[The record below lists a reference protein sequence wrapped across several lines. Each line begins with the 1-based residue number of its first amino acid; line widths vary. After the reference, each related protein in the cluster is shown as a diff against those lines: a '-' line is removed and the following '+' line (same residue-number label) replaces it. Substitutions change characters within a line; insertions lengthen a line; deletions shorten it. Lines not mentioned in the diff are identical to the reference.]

1 MQTQMS
7 SVNELRESNRGS
19 PFFSHISTVSEAI
32 PALAWVTLDTK
43 PAAFIVEMAGAGQF
57 YGNRVI
63 KECKETY
70 VLDVDAIFWRKA
82 DRYQ

>member
-7 SVNELRESNRGS
+7 SVNELRENNRGS
-19 PFFSHISTVSEAI
+19 NLFNHISMVSEAV

-57 YGNRVI
+57 
-63 KECKETY
+63 
-70 VLDVDAIFWRKA
+70 FW
-82 DRYQ
+82 Q